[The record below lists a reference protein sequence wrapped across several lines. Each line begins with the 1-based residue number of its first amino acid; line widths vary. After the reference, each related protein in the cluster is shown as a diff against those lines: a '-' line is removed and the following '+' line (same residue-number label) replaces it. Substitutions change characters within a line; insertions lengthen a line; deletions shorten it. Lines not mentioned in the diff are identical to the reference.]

1 VKNPHMP
8 LPLNARMAYREM
20 HAWVGWV
27 LEKGQMAWI
36 AVADACSHARV
47 LTDSSDYSSWILC
60 SCFKGCSILPYKR
73 ILGISCLLRHMDAC
87 MNRGSFLSMGTKQA
101 GYFLDFHDRVL
112 MIIPFYIYITKENGN
127 IIFFATVEIM
137 VIGLVK
143 DYAALF
149 CLQYTLTENSWFH
162 VRSIVVYNQNYEL
175 SHPYMVVDAV
185 LIPPLFRNI
194 KTRVFDSSTRLF
206 MHAKDFQH
214 CCYLSTGIH

>member
-1 VKNPHMP
+1 
-8 LPLNARMAYREM
+8 
-20 HAWVGWV
+20 
-27 LEKGQMAWI
+27 
-36 AVADACSHARV
+36 
-47 LTDSSDYSSWILC
+47 
-60 SCFKGCSILPYKR
+60 
-73 ILGISCLLRHMDAC
+73 
-87 MNRGSFLSMGTKQA
+87 
-101 GYFLDFHDRVL
+101 
-112 MIIPFYIYITKENGN
+112 
-127 IIFFATVEIM
+127 M

-214 CCYLSTGIH
+214 CCYLSTGIY